1 MDHPLEIQ
9 VKTVWMHAVTR
20 SCGYSADLR
29 DLAAGAADT
38 ATSTPSLLRHRP
50 DCCLRL
56 TPGPVTVRL
65 LCALLN
71 FAAYRVALH
80 DIIDMPLSLCYH
92 LRS

>member
-56 TPGPVTVRL
+56 TPGPVPTADPDTGIP
-65 LCALLN
+65 C
-71 FAAYRVALH
+71 VAGQCH
-80 DIIDMPLSLCYH
+80 
-92 LRS
+92 